1 MAPSYLS
8 DCTSGTVRMYTESAT
23 RYRTVTSNSVTGRS
37 ASITVCELAGVTSVN
52 QGDAASCR
60 RNVVYAWMSTVR
72 PSIAILTV
80 GRPAESRSTV
90 TGPFGCPGT
99 AATMADADW
108 MCVIQ
113 VYGGSAFV
121 A

>member
-1 MAPSYLS
+1 
-8 DCTSGTVRMYTESAT
+8 MYTESAT
-23 RYRTVTSNSVTGRS
+23 RYFTVTLNEVTGRS

-52 QGDAASCR
+52 HGEAASCR

-72 PSIAILTV
+72 PSIVTSTV
-80 GRPAESRSTV
+80 DRPSESSSCV
-90 TGPFGCPGT
+90 TGPLNAGWPWVG
-99 AATMADADW
+99 ATSALVVW

-121 A
+121 AWSSTCGQM